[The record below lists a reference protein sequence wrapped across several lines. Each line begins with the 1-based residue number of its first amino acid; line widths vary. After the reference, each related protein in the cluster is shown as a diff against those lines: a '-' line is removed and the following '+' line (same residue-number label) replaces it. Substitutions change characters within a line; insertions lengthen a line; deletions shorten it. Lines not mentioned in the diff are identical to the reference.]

1 MFEGNTCYI
10 YKNEAKE
17 KLIIQVE
24 PTDKYLESFRITNL
38 PVELPIDTT
47 DIFLMMPLTKQ
58 KIL

>member
-38 PVELPIDTT
+38 PVELPIDRLN
-47 DIFLMMPLTKQ
+47 IFLMMPLTKL